1 MYILKKCEKLADEM
15 LNPKCKKKKDNR
27 FKFLL
32 NKQNEPFSDSVLEIK
47 KNYCKSLS
55 LNSLCLVLYYYQ

>member
-47 KNYCKSLS
+47 KKL
-55 LNSLCLVLYYYQ
+55 L